1 LKHTRGAAAAVFQ
14 RMAAQASGLHHPTLT
29 STNLITI
36 YFIEM
41 LLQQSTHITVQI

>member
-29 STNLITI
+29 NSITI

-41 LLQQSTHITVQI
+41 VLQQSTHITVQI